1 MELFKLYMDKTK
13 HPVIIVFI
21 VSFAQLLIGSFMII
35 KSVYLLDAIVLF
47 SVMLITYL
55 FYIYISYDKEKINML
70 LAIEKEKFDNHISST
85 LKNIEPTETIY
96 FEKFEKKMNNA
107 TDLINQRFS
116 GNLIFKERMLK
127 VINNFRTSYITN
139 LELISEMNETK
150 KHSDL
155 NYDIEIEQTK
165 ESNKNISNNIDQL
178 IKEFI
183 IEKQENSYKDSM
195 NEAFIQNMEL
205 FFQLKGIK
213 HD

>member
-47 SVMLITYL
+47 SVILIAYL

-70 LAIEKEKFDNHISST
+70 LAIEKEKFEKHISST
-85 LKNIEPTETIY
+85 LESVGTTEAIY
-96 FEKFEKKMNNA
+96 FEKFKKKINNA
-107 TDLINQRFS
+107 IDLVNQRFS
-116 GNLIFKERMLK
+116 SNSIFKERMIK
-127 VINNFRTSYITN
+127 VINNFRSSYISN
-139 LELISEMNETK
+139 LELIKEMNETRIN
-150 KHSDL
+150 SDL
-155 NYDIEIEQTK
+155 NYDIEIEKTK
-165 ESNKNISNNIDQL
+165 KLNKNISSNIDQL

-213 HD
+213 ND